1 MSFLYVW
8 IEHLDH
14 LSSSVTYYSFSPVSL
29 YISWHLS
36 LAPMPS
42 YFPLASANETK
53 HVNAWQSEMDATNDP
68 HGEVVSPLEESNS

>member
-1 MSFLYVW
+1 
-8 IEHLDH
+8 
-14 LSSSVTYYSFSPVSL
+14 
-29 YISWHLS
+29 
-36 LAPMPS
+36 MPS